1 MFDRKDIAQLKK
13 DIVLDVE
20 LLNSRF
26 KLHTRWGVFSP
37 RSIDDG
43 TLLLMKY
50 ISANENDIG
59 GFLAPDRLM
68 MVRFF

>member
-20 LLNSRF
+20 LLNSR
-26 KLHTRWGVFSP
+26 LSY
-37 RSIDDG
+37 
-43 TLLLMKY
+43 TLV
-50 ISANENDIG
+50 G

>member
-26 KLHTRWGVFSP
+26 KLHTR
-37 RSIDDG
+37 
-43 TLLLMKY
+43 
-50 ISANENDIG
+50 G
-59 GFLAPDRLM
+59 GFLVPDRLM

>member
-26 KLHTRWGVFSP
+26 KLHTRWGVFMDQLVLHWLGSVT
-37 RSIDDG
+37 REKFIW
-43 TLLLMKY
+43 
-50 ISANENDIG
+50 
-59 GFLAPDRLM
+59 
-68 MVRFF
+68 